1 MTVADDDVP
10 ARFCIHV
17 TLEDGEAVI
26 TNLLNAAGKET
37 EDPREAVVA
46 VAQLITGPDVGSWV
60 TISVNTDDFVMVRK
74 H

>member
-1 MTVADDDVP
+1 LTAADDDVP

-26 TNLLNAAGKET
+26 TNLLDVAGAET
-37 EDPREAVVA
+37 ADPRKAVAA

-60 TISVNTDDFVMVRK
+60 TFSINPDDFVMVKK